1 MPYEKPDNTWI
12 SITIEMDLNLTN
24 YERTLYTLF
33 DLLSDIGGLSGIL
46 FTLLAF
52 FVRSWN
58 FNSFDNMMASH
69 LYQIKKKPEDFDKV
83 DGVV

>member
-1 MPYEKPDNTWI
+1 MLDDWTLGAYEDLFTLKKKDTMPYEKKDSTWI
-12 SITIEMDLNLTN
+12 AITVEMDLSLTA

-46 FTLLAF
+46 FSLFAL

-58 FNSFDNMMASH
+58 FN
-69 LYQIKKKPEDFDKV
+69 
-83 DGVV
+83 

>member
-1 MPYEKPDNTWI
+1 MLDDWTLGAYEDLFTLRKVETRPYEKSDTTWI
-12 SITIEMDLNLTN
+12 AITVEMDLSLTN

-46 FTLLAF
+46 FSLFAL

-58 FNSFDNMMASH
+58 FN
-69 LYQIKKKPEDFDKV
+69 
-83 DGVV
+83 